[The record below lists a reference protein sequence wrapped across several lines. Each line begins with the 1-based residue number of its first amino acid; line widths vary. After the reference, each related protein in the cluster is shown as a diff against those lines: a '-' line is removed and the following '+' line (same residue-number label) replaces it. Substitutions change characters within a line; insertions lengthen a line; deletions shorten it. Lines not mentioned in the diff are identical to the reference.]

1 MDRLLILIKIVT
13 CLLKRVLLLMVVIL
27 WFTFMVLKSPSNSL
41 WSFKYALFNHHLIM
55 VEVLFKDDPRL
66 FYLFI
71 LVLPITYHF
80 ISFLYIYSIMKCF
93 QRCSS
98 IIFYFFFWYCQLH
111 TCLLVGLGPWTYLFY
126 ILVFLYCVIL
136 FNLLLLV
143 NFLLFFIV

>member
-55 VEVLFKDDPRL
+55 VEMLFKDDPRL

-71 LVLPITYHF
+71 LVLPITYHL

-98 IIFYFFFWYCQLH
+98 IIFYFLF
-111 TCLLVGLGPWTYLFY
+111 LVLPITYLF
-126 ILVFLYCVIL
+126 IGRIGTMNL
-136 FNLLLLV
+136 FVLHSG
-143 NFLLFFIV
+143 FFVLCDII